1 MKKQTD
7 RDEIFYRRLPR
18 RGFIRRSA
26 GFAVGL
32 GLGLGKVN
40 DELAYWI
47 ISHGR
52 VFRRGV

>member
-1 MKKQTD
+1 MEKQTD

-40 DELAYWI
+40 DELDYQDKI
-47 ISHGR
+47 ISPPA
-52 VFRRGV
+52 